1 MCSTVASQGRGSGG
15 GHIQTLCGRGPV
27 VKLLAHFPWRAH
39 NQNLST
45 QTYSITIYHAE
56 MGRVYP
62 KGPIRK
68 QVKEY
73 PERGVV
79 CEGSQESIQLS
90 GTSATRQQA
99 EEEET
104 EEGAL
109 GLISGPRRSGWLSWL
124 TRGAEYGS
132 VELSRST
139 RRDVT

>member
-1 MCSTVASQGRGSGG
+1 
-15 GHIQTLCGRGPV
+15 V

-79 CEGSQESIQLS
+79 WERDHQDKY
-90 GTSATRQQA
+90 TRFNNPEIRSENPA
-99 EEEET
+99 N
-104 EEGAL
+104 
-109 GLISGPRRSGWLSWL
+109 SVDSFGPRKPRAVYGTPERSNARGLRHAGHSWP
-124 TRGAEYGS
+124 S
-132 VELSRST
+132 VYKHTKIPIRT
-139 RRDVT
+139 MKG